1 MDEQLIAGAPVLLT
15 VTEVAKNFRVS
26 KMTVYRLIEHGEL
39 PAARI
44 GRSLRI
50 PEQAV
55 RAYLEQATPEQ
66 S

>member
-1 MDEQLIAGAPVLLT
+1 MDEQLIAGSPVLLT
-15 VTEVAKNFRVS
+15 VTEVAARYRVS

-55 RAYLEQATPEQ
+55 RAYLDQQ
-66 S
+66 SPS

>member
-1 MDEQLIAGAPVLLT
+1 MDEQLIAGAPLLLT

-26 KMTVYRLIEHGEL
+26 KMTVYRLIEHGQL

-55 RAYLEQATPEQ
+55 RAYLEQATFEQ